1 MNNHEGRSANHRSAN
16 HAFLSKSQAVF
27 GTSLYTL
34 VFLGAFWD
42 IALLGT
48 LIVVAAIVGILFLGW
63 FLLKFLPN
71 FWRKS

>member
-1 MNNHEGRSANHRSAN
+1 
-16 HAFLSKSQAVF
+16 
-27 GTSLYTL
+27 